1 MKDEMRQRHR
11 ISDSDSQ
18 ATTCCLD
25 LNWKEKSI
33 SYLSNCQLHFSHGDW
48 EKCYVNCDKSERVAN
63 CPWRDSKY
71 NFASLCCVAQL
82 CSAARIRAENIADYV
97 IWTTHSHHQLHWPTL
112 PCCCTLWWYAFI
124 QRPKTSASEEASEP
138 PHYSLSATILQAPSN
153 ICAN

>member
-18 ATTCCLD
+18 ATTCSLD

-33 SYLSNCQLHFSHGDW
+33 SLATVNYISHMEIG
-48 EKCYVNCDKSERVAN
+48 KYVNCAKSEMRVAN

-82 CSAARIRAENIADYV
+82 SSAARIRAENIADYV
-97 IWTTHSHHQLHWPTL
+97 I
-112 PCCCTLWWYAFI
+112 
-124 QRPKTSASEEASEP
+124 
-138 PHYSLSATILQAPSN
+138 
-153 ICAN
+153 